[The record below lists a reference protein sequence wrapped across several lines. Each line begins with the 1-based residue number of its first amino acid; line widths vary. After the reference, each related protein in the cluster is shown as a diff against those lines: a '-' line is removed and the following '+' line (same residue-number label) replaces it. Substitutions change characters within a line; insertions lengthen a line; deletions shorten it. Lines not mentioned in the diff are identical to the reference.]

1 MIHIIEFSGISS
13 VILASVAG
21 ICQKTKRLLT
31 YSTIAHTGF
40 IILSISCSSVNG
52 SESLLIYTI
61 LYIFMSISSFAIL
74 LNFVNN

>member
-1 MIHIIEFSGISS
+1 L
-13 VILASVAG
+13 LA
-21 ICQKTKRLLT
+21 

-74 LNFVNN
+74 LNFVNNSSFLKYLIN